1 MFSEQVLLSFNE
13 LEFEVYNFI
22 LKNSDKIPYMTIRE
36 LAEESHVSTT
46 TILRFCKK
54 LNCDGFSEFKIRFKI
69 FQENHRKV
77 PLKNDISIIYN
88 FLKRASSEEFERNLD
103 EISVVLEK
111 AKNLIFIGTGN
122 SGVMA
127 QYGARYFSSVGKFA
141 LHVENPMFQIALENP
156 TDSAVIVF
164 SVSGEGD
171 SLVRNISALRTN
183 KTTVISLTNSRNCP
197 IAKIS
202 DFNLSYYVQHE
213 IKKDGKYLSK
223 VDITTQFPVVYI
235 IETLARKVYN
245 LKQEGS
251 SPK

>member
-1 MFSEQVLLSFNE
+1 MFTKQMLLSFNE
-13 LEFEVYNFI
+13 LDFEVYNFI

-46 TILRFCKK
+46 TVLRFCKK
-54 LNCDGFSEFKIRFKI
+54 LNCEGFSEFKIRFKI
-69 FQENHRKV
+69 FQESSKKI
-77 PLKNDISIIYN
+77 PLKNDSSILYD
-88 FLKRASSEEFERNLD
+88 FLNRASSEEFEKKLD
-103 EISVVLEK
+103 EISVVLER
-111 AKNLIFIGTGN
+111 AKSLIFIGSGN

-127 QYGARYFSSVGKFA
+127 QYAARYFSSAGKFA
-141 LHVENPMFQIALENP
+141 LHVENPMFQISLENP

-171 SLVRNISALRTN
+171 SLIRNIGTLRSN
-183 KTTVISLTNSRNCP
+183 KTTVISVTNSQNCP

-213 IKKDGKYLSK
+213 LNKDGRYPAK

-245 LKQEGS
+245 LKQAK
-251 SPK
+251 PNPD